1 LQAMI
6 YLVLFSLLS
15 RAAAKGNGLALTP
28 QMGWDTWNSFGCN
41 IDEDLI
47 LSSAQ
52 AIKDNLT
59 AFGYEYVIID
69 DCWHAASRDNTTGA
83 PVPDPVRFP
92 NGLKHVADQIHSL
105 GLKAGIYSDAGTFTC
120 AGHFGSLGFEE
131 IDAATY
137 ASWGMDYLKYDNCFN
152 EGREGTPQ
160 ISEERYAN
168 MSRALDATG
177 RPILFSLSNWG
188 VDGPW
193 NWAPTIANSWRISGD
208 VMDSYDRFDDRCPCT
223 SVIDCKL
230 PGFHCAMTRIIDF
243 AAPLGQKAGPGRWN
257 DADMLEVGNGGMT
270 SDEYVT
276 HFSMWAVMK
285 SPLILGN
292 DVRNMTAETLEI
304 ITNKAIIAVNQ
315 DPLGSPGIR
324 VWKKTIPSGGD
335 LQLWYGSL
343 ANSTWVIALMNTSP
357 EDHSINITF
366 SEVFIDQG
374 ATEKTQTY
382 ELFDL
387 WDKDD
392 AGDWGK
398 SLGTFSGSLPE
409 TTIKSHQTKV
419 FRAVPVSAQTKR
431 DVSEL

>member
-1 LQAMI
+1 MI
-6 YLVLFSLLS
+6 YLILFSLILK
-15 RAAAKGNGLALTP
+15 AAAGGNGLAMTP
-28 QMGWDTWNSFGCN
+28 QMGWNTWNSFGCD

-52 AIKDNLT
+52 AIKDKNLT
-59 AFGYEYVIID
+59 SFGYECKYRYVQRTT
-69 DCWHAASRDNTTGA
+69 SDNTTGA
-83 PVPDPVRFP
+83 PVADPVRFP

-105 GLKAGIYSDAGTFTC
+105 GLKANLPGFIAGIYSDAGTFTC
-120 AGHFGSLGFEE
+120 EGHFGSLGFEE

-137 ASWGMDYLKYDNCFN
+137 ASWGMDYLKYDNCYN
-152 EGREGTPQ
+152 EGREGTPL

-177 RPILFSLSNWG
+177 RPILFSLCNWG

-193 NWAPTIANSWRISGD
+193 NWAPTIAHSWRISGD
-208 VMDSYDRFDDRCPCT
+208 IMDNYDRFDDRCPCT

-230 PGFHCAMTRIIDF
+230 PGNNCAMTRIIDF
-243 AAPLGQKAGPGRWN
+243 AAPLSEKAGPGRWN

-270 SDEYVT
+270 FDEYGT
-276 HFSMWAVMK
+276 MWAVIK

-315 DPLGSPGIR
+315 DPLGSTGIR

-343 ANSTWVIALMNTSP
+343 VNSTWVIAVMNTSP
-357 EDHSINITF
+357 EDQSTNITF
-366 SEVFIDQG
+366 SEG
-374 ATEKTQTY
+374 ATERTQTY

-409 TTIKSHQTKV
+409 TTVKSHQTKV
-419 FRAVPVSAQTKR
+419 FRAVPVSAQTKK